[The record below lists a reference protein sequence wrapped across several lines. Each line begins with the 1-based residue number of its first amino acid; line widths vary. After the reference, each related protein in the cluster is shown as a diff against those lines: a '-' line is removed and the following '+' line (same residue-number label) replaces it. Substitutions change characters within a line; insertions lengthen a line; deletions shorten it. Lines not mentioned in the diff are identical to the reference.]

1 MSKEYYDPFAFS
13 KALLP
18 STIGFDNMFKT
29 LEDVQRSMTKVAA
42 GYPPYNIKK
51 VDDNR
56 YVIEI
61 AVAGF
66 GKQDVEIELLDSTLV
81 VKGNTTLGNLIKDG
95 VNVEYLYK
103 GIAERAFTR
112 SFKLADTVEIKNAEM
127 LNGIL
132 KIWLENIIPESKKP
146 RKINIEDAD
155 EVKEPSS
162 TQQFLSEK
170 YSNK

>member
-18 STIGFDNMFKT
+18 TTIGFDPMFKS
-29 LEDVQRSMTKVAA
+29 LEEMQRTMTKVV
-42 GYPPYNIKK
+42 GSYPPYNIKK
-51 VDDNR
+51 VDENR

-66 GKQDVEIELLDSTLV
+66 GKQDIEIEILDGTLII
-81 VKGNTTLGNLIKDG
+81 KGQTSLDTLTKDG
-95 VNVEYLYK
+95 ADVTYLHK

-112 SFKLADTVEIKNAEM
+112 TFKLADTVEIKNAEL

-132 KIWLENIIPESKKP
+132 KIWLENIILDAKKP
-146 RKINIEDAD
+146 RKVEINDSAATD
-155 EVKEPSS
+155 SS
-162 TQQFLSEK
+162 TKQFLAEK
-170 YSNK
+170 YGK